1 MFVETN
7 HTQEQKKQKVCDWNH
22 LLLSVT
28 VPATPT
34 SRRDRHSELTQ
45 PRFFDTDENVWA
57 WRSECYENNVCSHRL
72 VHSISLA
79 SDVDFGENIVS
90 VLGSYDNFL
99 TVIHFSF
106 SPSFVTMSSSKPI
119 GVRRMNR
126 RNLAQ
131 RLEDHCYEALA
142 FSRHNI
148 DLVFDEE
155 KTATRKTHEGARKCR
170 YWSKFHE
177 RK

>member
-1 MFVETN
+1 MEFSRVAHRCKIDGKHGETRSVELEPDEEFQSKYGKTR
-7 HTQEQKKQKVCDWNH
+7 HGQDQVHHAH
-22 LLLSVT
+22 LN
-28 VPATPT
+28 A
-34 SRRDRHSELTQ
+34 
-45 PRFFDTDENVWA
+45 
-57 WRSECYENNVCSHRL
+57 
-72 VHSISLA
+72 
-79 SDVDFGENIVS
+79 NIART
-90 VLGSYDNFL
+90 LHHYRP
-99 TVIHFSF
+99 F

-155 KTATRKTHEGARKCR
+155 KTATRKTHQGARKCR
-170 YWSKFHE
+170 Y
-177 RK
+177 